1 MNLKRIV
8 TGSQSLFFP
17 EASAFTVPAAGNSGV
32 ASKPGAT
39 DPAWLN
45 LGAIKWSKDPKHKT
59 SDYHEASPGAYVQT
73 DKIVLSRGLQLKG
86 KLEKQSN
93 FAVQLALSTQALPVS
108 PAAGGVMNPLSG
120 PPVVRGWLHVQEYD
134 QNNTLL
140 NTVDY
145 WVAMM
150 VSGATNNDD
159 KETET
164 PIECDVL
171 FSTLNV
177 GNLA

>member
-8 TGSQSLFFP
+8 TGSQSIFFP
-17 EASAFTVPAAGNSGV
+17 EGGAFTIPAAGIAGV

-39 DPAWLN
+39 DPAFLV
-45 LGAIKWSKDPKHKT
+45 LGAIKWSKNPTHKT
-59 SDYHEASPGAYVQT
+59 ENYMEASPGSYVAT
-73 DKIVLSRGLQLKG
+73 DEIVLSKGITLKG

-93 FAVQLALSTQALPVS
+93 FAVQLQQACAALPVS
-108 PAAGGVMNPLSG
+108 PAAGGVFNPLSG

-134 QNNTLL
+134 QNDTLV

-145 WVAMM
+145 WVAMKA
-150 VSGATNNDD
+150 SGDTNNDD
-159 KETET
+159 KATET
-164 PIECDVL
+164 PIEAVVL

-177 GNLA
+177 GTLA